1 MNTRTENDFLG
12 EMKIPENALYGIHS
26 ARAKENFPDQT
37 LFHKAWYCEVG
48 TVKLAIYNTYQSF
61 KKAMLQTFDK
71 QDVSIK
77 MLDNDVI
84 NSFIHAATE
93 VSKGHYFDHFIVPAV
108 QGGAGTSIN
117 MNVNEIITNV
127 ALKSFGKKPGNYE
140 IIDPVEDA
148 NIYQST
154 NDVIPTA
161 LKITTMNLLEE
172 LGKDVNKLRSGLEK
186 LEHKYRHT
194 LRIAYT
200 QMQEAVPSSYGKL
213 FSAYSEA
220 LSRDWWR
227 ISKCFERIKVVNLGG
242 GAAGTGLSVPRYF
255 IMESVNE
262 LQKITGLPLTRSENL
277 TDTTSNLDAFV
288 EVHAILKS
296 HAVNLEKML
305 GDIRILASDLHTK
318 RALSIPARQAG
329 SSIMPGK
336 VNPVIP
342 EFVISAAHKVYAND
356 QLISGLAGQGML
368 DLNPYLPQIGHA
380 LIDSIQLL
388 NACNKTL
395 LKNLIS
401 SLSITTETATL
412 QVYRSPA
419 VCTALNPYIGYNKAS
434 VLAKWMKENDVD
446 IFAANNVLKVIS
458 EEKLSKLMQSDELLK
473 LGFSVKD
480 LQ

>member
-1 MNTRTENDFLG
+1 
-12 EMKIPENALYGIHS
+12 MKLPENALYGIHS
-26 ARAKENFPDQT
+26 LRARENFPDQAP
-37 LFHKAWYCEVG
+37 FNKAWYCQVG
-48 TVKLAIYNTYQSF
+48 TVKLACYLTYLNF
-61 KKAMLQTFDK
+61 KKALLQTYDK
-71 QDVSIK
+71 QDIPIK
-77 MLDNDVI
+77 LIDDQILDSLVQ
-84 NSFIHAATE
+84 AATQ
-93 VSKGHYFDHFIVPAV
+93 VSKGMHFDQLVVPAV

-127 ALKSFGKKPGNYE
+127 ALKSLGKKPGDYE

-161 LKITTMNLLEE
+161 LKIATMNLLEALE
-172 LGKDVNKLRSGLEK
+172 RDINKLRAGVEK
-186 LEHKYRHT
+186 LENKYRHT
-194 LRIAYT
+194 LRLAYT
-200 QMQEAVPSSYGKL
+200 QMQDAVPSSFGKL

-227 ISKCFERIKVVNLGG
+227 ISKCYERIKVVNLGG
-242 GAAGTGLSVPRYF
+242 GAAGTGLSIPRFF
-255 IMESVNE
+255 IMESINE
-262 LQKITGLPLTRSENL
+262 LQIITGLPLSRSENL
-277 TDTTSNLDAFV
+277 TDTTSNLDVFV

-296 HAVNLEKML
+296 HAVNLEKMV
-305 GDIRILASDLHTK
+305 GDIRIMASDLHAG
-318 RALSIPARQAG
+318 RAVSIPSRQAG

-356 QLISGLAGQGML
+356 QLISSLAGQGML

-388 NACNKTL
+388 SACNKTL

-401 SLSITTETATL
+401 GLTITAETATS

-419 VCTALNPYIGYNKAS
+419 VCTALNPYIGYNKAAILS
-434 VLAKWMKENDVD
+434 KWMKENNAD
-446 IFAANNVLKVIS
+446 IFAANHALKVIS
-458 EEKLSKLMQSDELLK
+458 EEKLKILMQPAEMLK

-480 LQ
+480 LVGL